1 MSLEERDDL
10 EPVFIAGSVAEAEFV
25 EKLLDSEG
33 IDYSLS
39 PEPYM
44 KMIGGVCLQGL
55 LFEVI
60 PGQAGYCRNL
70 IAQRGLARGV
80 IHDP

>member
-1 MSLEERDDL
+1 MK
-10 EPVFIAGSVAEAEFV
+10 PVFIAGTVAEADFV
-25 EKLLDSEG
+25 EKLLDTEG
-33 IDYSLS
+33 IDYSVR

-44 KMIGGVCLQGL
+44 KVIGGVCLQGL

-70 IAQRGLARGV
+70 IAERGLARGV
-80 IHDP
+80 IHDE